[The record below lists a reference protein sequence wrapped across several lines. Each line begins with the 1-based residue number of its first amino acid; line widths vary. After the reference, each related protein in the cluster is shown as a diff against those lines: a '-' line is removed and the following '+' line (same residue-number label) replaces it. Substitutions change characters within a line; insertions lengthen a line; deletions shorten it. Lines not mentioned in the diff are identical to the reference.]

1 MAKIKISNTDL
12 VWLFTEKLH
21 SFDEC
26 SSTASIAI
34 VPTGNGW
41 KAIANRKSSAG
52 HPRCA
57 ERVEQLQRQLQKL
70 YIFAKD

>member
-41 KAIANRKSSAG
+41 KAIANRKSRAG